1 MTGKVSA
8 GPHDAFFR
16 QVMTQ
21 PDAARDFLDI
31 HLPQDVRAMC
41 DLSTLQLESGSFIED
56 DLRARYSD
64 VLWSVQMN
72 QQKGYLYALIE
83 HQSKPDKQ
91 MTQRL
96 MRYSLA
102 AMQRHVE
109 AGHETLPVVVPIL
122 FYHGATRPY
131 PYSMCW
137 FDAFSDAELAK
148 RIYTAPFPLV
158 DITEVPDDAILTH
171 RRIAIL
177 EFLQKHIRQ
186 RDLMALTASLVKL
199 LQAGYTSNSQLRT
212 ALTYILQ
219 VGFTEDKSA
228 FFREL
233 AEGVSQQG
241 EIIMTLA
248 EELRQEGLAQGLEQG
263 IEQGLVQG
271 LEKGREEATFKIA
284 QAMIANGIDRLQILQ
299 LTGLSEEMLETL
311 AR

>member
-31 HLPQDVRAMC
+31 HLPQDLRAVC
-41 DLSTLQLESGSFIED
+41 DLNSLQLESGNFIED
-56 DLRARYSD
+56 DLRTRYSD

-72 QQKGYLYALIE
+72 KKRGYLYALIE
-83 HQSKPDKQ
+83 HQSRPDKQ

-102 AMQRHVE
+102 AMQRHIE

-122 FYHGATRPY
+122 FYHGTTRPY

-148 RIYTAPFPLV
+148 RIYTEPFPLV
-158 DITEVPDDAILTH
+158 DITAVSDDAILTH
-171 RRIAIL
+171 RRVAIL

-186 RDLMALTASLVKL
+186 RDLMLLTESLVKL
-199 LQAGYTSNSQLRT
+199 LRAGYTSDTQLRT
-212 ALTYILQ
+212 ALNYILQ
-219 VGFTEDKSA
+219 VGFTADKDA

-233 AEGVSQQG
+233 AKSVPQQG
-241 EIIMTLA
+241 EVIMTLA
-248 EELRQEGLAQGLEQG
+248 DELRQEGLE
-263 IEQGLVQG
+263 QG
-271 LEKGREEATFKIA
+271 LEKGLQKGREEASFHIA
-284 QAMIANGIDRLQILQ
+284 QAMIASGIDSVQVLQ
-299 LTGLSEEMLETL
+299 LTGVSEEMLAKL
-311 AR
+311 ARQGR

>member
-31 HLPQDVRAMC
+31 HLPQDLRAVC
-41 DLSTLQLESGSFIED
+41 DLNSLQLESGNFIED
-56 DLRARYSD
+56 DLRTRYSD

-72 QQKGYLYALIE
+72 KKRGYLYALIE
-83 HQSKPDKQ
+83 HQSRPDKH

-102 AMQRHVE
+102 AMQRHIE

-122 FYHGATRPY
+122 FYHGTTRPY

-148 RIYTAPFPLV
+148 RIYTEPFPLV
-158 DITEVPDDAILTH
+158 DITAVSDDAILTH
-171 RRIAIL
+171 RRVAIL

-186 RDLMALTASLVKL
+186 RDLMLLTESLVKL
-199 LQAGYTSNSQLRT
+199 LRAGYTSDTQLRT
-212 ALTYILQ
+212 ALNYILQ
-219 VGFTEDKSA
+219 VGFTADKDA

-233 AEGVSQQG
+233 AKSVPQQG
-241 EIIMTLA
+241 EVIMTLA
-248 EELRQEGLAQGLEQG
+248 DELRQEGLE
-263 IEQGLVQG
+263 QG
-271 LEKGREEATFKIA
+271 LEKGLQKGREEASFHIA
-284 QAMIANGIDRLQILQ
+284 QAMIASGIDSVQVLQ
-299 LTGLSEEMLETL
+299 LTGVSEEMLAKL
-311 AR
+311 ARQGR

>member
-1 MTGKVSA
+1 M
-8 GPHDAFFR
+8 
-16 QVMTQ
+16 
-21 PDAARDFLDI
+21 
-31 HLPQDVRAMC
+31 
-41 DLSTLQLESGSFIED
+41 
-56 DLRARYSD
+56 
-64 VLWSVQMN
+64 
-72 QQKGYLYALIE
+72 
-83 HQSKPDKQ
+83 
-91 MTQRL
+91 
-96 MRYSLA
+96 
-102 AMQRHVE
+102 
-109 AGHETLPVVVPIL
+109 
-122 FYHGATRPY
+122 RPY
-131 PYSMCW
+131 PYSVCW

-199 LQAGYTSNSQLRT
+199 LQAGYTSDSQLRT

-233 AEGVSQQG
+233 AKGVSQQG
-241 EIIMTLA
+241 EVIMTLA
-248 EELRQEGLAQGLEQG
+248 EELRQE
-263 IEQGLVQG
+263 GLVQG

-284 QAMIANGIDRLQILQ
+284 QAMIASDTDRLQILQ
-299 LTGLSEEMLETL
+299 LTGLSEETLETL

>member
-31 HLPQDVRAMC
+31 HLPQDLRAVC
-41 DLSTLQLESGSFIED
+41 DLNSLQLESGNFIED
-56 DLRARYSD
+56 DLRTRYSD

-72 QQKGYLYALIE
+72 KKRGYLYALIE
-83 HQSKPDKQ
+83 HQSRPDKQ

-102 AMQRHVE
+102 AMQRHIE

-122 FYHGATRPY
+122 FYHGTTRPY

-148 RIYTAPFPLV
+148 RIYTEPFPLV
-158 DITEVPDDAILTH
+158 DITAVSDDAILTH
-171 RRIAIL
+171 RRVAIL

-186 RDLMALTASLVKL
+186 RDLMLLTESLVKL
-199 LQAGYTSNSQLRT
+199 LRAGYTSDTQLRT
-212 ALTYILQ
+212 ALNYILQ
-219 VGFTEDKSA
+219 VGFTADKDA

-233 AEGVSQQG
+233 AKSVPQQG
-241 EIIMTLA
+241 EVIMTLA
-248 EELRQEGLAQGLEQG
+248 DELRQEGLE
-263 IEQGLVQG
+263 QG
-271 LEKGREEATFKIA
+271 LEKGLQKGLQKGREEASFHIA
-284 QAMIANGIDRLQILQ
+284 QAMIASGIDSVQVLQ
-299 LTGLSEEMLETL
+299 LTGVSEEMLAKL
-311 AR
+311 ARQGR

>member
-31 HLPQDVRAMC
+31 HLPQDLRAVC
-41 DLSTLQLESGSFIED
+41 DLNSLQLESGNFIED
-56 DLRARYSD
+56 DLRTRYSD

-72 QQKGYLYALIE
+72 KKRGYLYALIE
-83 HQSKPDKQ
+83 HQSRPDKQ

-102 AMQRHVE
+102 AMQRHIE

-122 FYHGATRPY
+122 FYHGTTRPY

-148 RIYTAPFPLV
+148 RIYTEPFPLV
-158 DITEVPDDAILTH
+158 DITAVSDDAILTH
-171 RRIAIL
+171 RRVAIL

-186 RDLMALTASLVKL
+186 RDLMLLTESLVKL
-199 LQAGYTSNSQLRT
+199 LRAGYTSDTQLRT
-212 ALTYILQ
+212 ALNYILQ
-219 VGFTEDKSA
+219 VGFTADKDA

-233 AEGVSQQG
+233 AKSVPQQG
-241 EIIMTLA
+241 EVIMTLA
-248 EELRQEGLAQGLEQG
+248 DELRQEGLEQGLEK
-263 IEQGLVQG
+263 GLVQG
-271 LEKGREEATFKIA
+271 LQKGREEASFHIA
-284 QAMIANGIDRLQILQ
+284 QAMIASGIDSVQVLQ
-299 LTGLSEEMLETL
+299 LTGVSEEMLAKL
-311 AR
+311 ARQGR